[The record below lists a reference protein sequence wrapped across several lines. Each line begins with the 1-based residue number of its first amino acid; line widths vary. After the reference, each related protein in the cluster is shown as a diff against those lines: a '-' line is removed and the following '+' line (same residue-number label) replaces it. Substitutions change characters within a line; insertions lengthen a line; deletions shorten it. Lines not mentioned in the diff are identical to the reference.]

1 MPLDCRNEF
10 DQLVQIFI
18 EELELNIEGIVARQY
33 SILDHVRSR
42 HPQISF
48 HESLR
53 TGRESYGCY

>member
-1 MPLDCRNEF
+1 MPLHCRDEF
-10 DQLVQIFI
+10 DQLVQIVI

-48 HESLR
+48 H
-53 TGRESYGCY
+53 